1 MIGLMQFRSFDE
13 AKHDIDEWIKTF
25 KERYDLILGI
35 PRSGMF
41 VASYISTKLC
51 IPLSTPD
58 NFLEGKVWFTKEVP
72 MNEINN
78 VLLVDDGVGR
88 IDGQMKFNY
97 TKLKEKYPDL
107 KITKASLYVYPDCV
121 EAVDTYY
128 GFLDKSRLNRE
139 EWNLLHR
146 KHAILASDMDGV
158 ICHDWDPNRYK
169 NYEDFILNAEP
180 YLIPKFTIDFI
191 ITSRLKKYEEE
202 TKAWLKKY
210 HVKYHALI
218 MSNGLLPSAEY
229 KSGCLEK
236 FPIDWFW
243 ESNFSEAD
251 YINKNTGM
259 CVLSIEGMKLLR
271 QRKI

>member
-1 MIGLMQFRSFDE
+1 MKGLIQFRSFND
-13 AKHDIDEWIKTF
+13 AKKDMDEWIKTF

-58 NFLEGKVWFTKEVP
+58 DFLEEKIWFTKEVP

-88 IDGQMKFNY
+88 IDGQMKQNY
-97 TKLKEKYPDL
+97 DRLKNKYPEL
-107 KITKASLYVYPDCV
+107 KITKASLYVYENCTS
-121 EAVDTYY
+121 AVDLYY
-128 GFLDKSRLNRE
+128 GFLDKSRSNRE
-139 EWNLLHR
+139 EWNILHR
-146 KHAILASDMDGV
+146 KHGILASDMDGV
-158 ICHDWDPNRYK
+158 ICNDWDPNKYK
-169 NYEDFILNAEP
+169 GYDDFINNTEP

-191 ITSRLKKYEEE
+191 ITSRSKKYLEE

-210 HVKYHALI
+210 KVKYHVLI
-218 MSNGLLPSAEY
+218 MSDGTLPSAEY
-229 KSGCLEK
+229 KSGCLTK
-236 FPIDWFW
+236 FPIDWYW

-251 YINKNTGM
+251 YINKTIGI

-271 QRKI
+271 QNVP